1 MRAWFLKDRLDE
13 EFDGIVSGVIEDG
26 FFVELLDV
34 YVEGMV
40 RVADLTDDEYRFLAE
55 PRVLLGRRLKKRF
68 AIGDPVRVAVQA
80 VHLGLGRIEFR
91 LVRGGSRKTR
101 R

>member
-1 MRAWFLKDRLDE
+1 
-13 EFDGIVSGVIEDG
+13 
-26 FFVELLDV
+26 
-34 YVEGMV
+34 
-40 RVADLTDDEYRFLAE
+40 
-55 PRVLLGRRLKKRF
+55 VLLGRRLKKRF

-91 LVRGGSRKTR
+91 LVRGGNRKTR